1 MYFRTKTDFLNDGMC
16 HCQFLFLINYLFI
29 IHSFIYL
36 LNKHWSAQFCLTE
49 PYMYTALTD
58 VFPWQALQALS
69 MPPQTVTNLNHSAVL
84 DDLGPLTP
92 PGVNGTAAPVYGN
105 DVDAVDIAVRVAM
118 VNFFSSPNILGGI
131 KEHTRTL
138 RLYSRPVV
146 ALQRGPFLK
155 SRPELSDFVA
165 RLSESQVKE

>member
-1 MYFRTKTDFLNDGMC
+1 MQTLPF
-16 HCQFLFLINYLFI
+16 
-29 IHSFIYL
+29 
-36 LNKHWSAQFCLTE
+36 
-49 PYMYTALTD
+49 YMYTTLID
-58 VFPWQALQALS
+58 VFPLQALQALS
-69 MPPQTVTNLNHSAVL
+69 MPPQTVTNLNHSAIMGDL
-84 DDLGPLTP
+84 DPLSP
-92 PGVNGTAAPVYGN
+92 PGVNGTIAPVYGN

-155 SRPELSDFVA
+155 SRPELSEFVV
-165 RLSESQVKE
+165 RLSESQVGKRAML